1 MAPTKRER
9 FLEAIVEKTKF
20 DILLEKFSN
29 PQAMLKLQSSKKLCL
44 VPRVSIP
51 KLLLCPAG
59 SHWEFWAMTPF
70 FFFCFLGSH
79 PRHVEVLK
87 LGVETELRWPVY
99 TTARTT
105 RDLSHV
111 CDLHHGSRQCRIL

>member
-44 VPRVSIP
+44 VPRVSTP

-70 FFFCFLGSH
+70 FFFF
-79 PRHVEVLK
+79 
-87 LGVETELRWPVY
+87 
-99 TTARTT
+99 AF
-105 RDLSHV
+105 
-111 CDLHHGSRQCRIL
+111 